1 MADKDNAGFNVL
13 DAISVLTKK
22 IEESD
27 FKFRR
32 TQEFTKAEERLGK
45 YFGTSSGGTWMLCGI
60 ISYYFDN
67 RGESCNF
74 NDLSSFFGCTVMS
87 VIAYKEDIEDLLA
100 KGYIRN
106 DEAIDETKIE
116 LKNEFELSTE
126 LLECIL
132 HNRKISVSKKKGDGN
147 SITCLV
153 KKMGRIIE
161 ISSVSAAIKNAMI
174 ASIEELYAEN
184 AFISQTLRLIPGNS
198 ESNRFV
204 RMFFYDSCSDFLKGN
219 DTCLSRTIEDV
230 YGDEDGTKFSMANSF
245 LDESHILFKTDLLE
259 FVTKGCLTDSKLTLT
274 SKAKEMLLGDD
285 ARLFMKSA
293 KGTDVIQPEDITPK
307 ELFYSAESG
316 AEIGRLKA
324 SLHEEKLRD
333 IQERLAAKG
342 LPKGI
347 AVLLYGAP
355 GTGKTESV
363 YQIARETGRAILH
376 VDISSAKSC
385 WFGESEKIVKRIF
398 TDYKQMCRSCQGDKG
413 GRMPILLFNE
423 ADGILSKRKDVTS
436 GNLAQVENTIQNII
450 LEEMEKLDGIMI
462 CTTNLADNLDA
473 AFERRFLFKI
483 KFEYPTLDAK
493 KRIWKSKLG
502 WLEDDVALA
511 VAKDYDLSGGQ
522 IDNIVRKITMD
533 EVLTGKLP
541 DMDALVTMCRNEKLG
556 SSEHRIGFF

>member
-22 IEESD
+22 LAESD

-32 TQEFTKAEERLGK
+32 TQAFTKAEERLDK
-45 YFGTSSGGTWMLCGI
+45 YFGISSGGTWMLCGI

-67 RGESCNF
+67 HGRTCNF

-87 VIAYKEDIEDLLA
+87 VIAYKEDMEDLLA
-100 KGYIRN
+100 RGYIRN
-106 DEAIDETKIE
+106 DESVDESKVD
-116 LKNEFELSTE
+116 LRNEFELSTE

-132 HNRKISVSKKKGDGN
+132 HNRNITVSKKKNDGK
-147 SITCLV
+147 SISSLV
-153 KKMGRIIE
+153 RKMGRIIE
-161 ISSVSAAIKNAMI
+161 SSARMKLSKIQD
-174 ASIEELYAEN
+174 IEERFAKT
-184 AFISQTLRLIPGNS
+184 AFISQTLRLIPS
-198 ESNRFV
+198 SSMPQCFD

-230 YGDEDGTKFSMANSF
+230 YGDEDETKFRMANSF
-245 LDESHILFKTDLLE
+245 LDESHILLKTDLLE
-259 FVTKGCLTDSKLTLT
+259 FVNKGCLTDSKLTLT

-307 ELFYSAESG
+307 ELFYSAESE

-376 VDISSAKSC
+376 VDISSARSC

-398 TDYKQMCRSCQGDKG
+398 TDYKQMCRSSRGDKG

-483 KFEYPTLDAK
+483 QFEYPTLDAK

-502 WLEDDVALA
+502 WLADDVALA

-556 SSEHRIGFF
+556 SPEHKIGFF